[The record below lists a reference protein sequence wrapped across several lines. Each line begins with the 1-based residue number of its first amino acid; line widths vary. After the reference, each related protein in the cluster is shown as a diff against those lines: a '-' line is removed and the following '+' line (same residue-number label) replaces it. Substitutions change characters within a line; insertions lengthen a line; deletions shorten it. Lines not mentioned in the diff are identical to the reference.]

1 MADEARFDARTNYEI
16 TIRGILDRA
25 WSDWFD
31 GMTITH
37 PGTDRTRL
45 FGPVVDQA
53 ALYGLLCR
61 IHDLGLDLIS
71 VRRVGDER

>member
-1 MADEARFDARTNYEI
+1 MADEARFDARTKYEI
-16 TIRGILDRA
+16 TIRGILDQA

-45 FGPVVDQA
+45 VGPVVDQA

-61 IHDLGLDLIS
+61 IHDLGLELVS
-71 VRRVGDER
+71 VRQVGDER